1 MIYEAIIIGSGP
13 AGLTAGI
20 YLSRFKRN
28 PLIIEGG
35 EPGGQLM
42 MTGAVE
48 NWPGNLSVDGP
59 TLMKNIREHAEKSG
73 ATFLAQQVISV
84 DFSKQPFS
92 LTTKDKK
99 VLQTR
104 SLIVATGAHPRK
116 LGVPGENEYW
126 GKGVNVCATCDAP
139 LYADKE
145 VIVVG
150 GGNSAI
156 AEAYALGKY
165 AKKVTIIHV
174 LDELTATDPLKDEVL
189 KNPKVFVICCEKVIK
204 VNGDETGVTS
214 VVLENQKTKIT
225 RDHSVSEF
233 STQGVFVAIGYV
245 PNSKLFVGQVEID
258 ERGYIVRT
266 DGAQT
271 SVPGVFAAGDVTDFK
286 YRQAITASGQ
296 GCAAAIECE
305 GFLKNPK

>member
-1 MIYEAIIIGSGP
+1 MIHEVIIIGSGP

-28 PLIIEGG
+28 PLIIEGS

-73 ATFLAQQVISV
+73 ATFLAQQVVSIN
-84 DFSKQPFS
+84 FSKQPFT

-104 SLIVATGAHPRK
+104 SLVIATGAHPRK
-116 LGVPGENEYW
+116 LGVPGEDEYW

-139 LYADKE
+139 LYTDKE

-174 LDELTATDPLKDEVL
+174 LDELTATDPLKDEVIS
-189 KNPKVFVICCEKVIK
+189 NPKISVLCCEKVIEVK
-204 VNGDETGVTS
+204 GDENGVTS
-214 VVLENQKTKIT
+214 VILENQKTTTTKE
-225 RDHSVSEF
+225 HSTSEF
-233 STQGVFVAIGYV
+233 LTQGVFVAVGYI
-245 PNSKLFVGQVEID
+245 PNSKLFAGQLEID
-258 ERGYIVRT
+258 KRGYVVRV
-266 DGAQT
+266 DGAQA
-271 SVPGVFAAGDVTDFK
+271 SVSGVYAAGDVTDTK

-305 GFLKNPK
+305 GFLKSY

>member
-1 MIYEAIIIGSGP
+1 MIQEVIIIGSGP

-59 TLMKNIREHAEKSG
+59 SLMKNIREHAEKSG
-73 ATFLAQQVISV
+73 STFLAQQVVNV
-84 DFSKQPFS
+84 DFSKQPFT

-104 SLIVATGAHPRK
+104 SLVIATGAHPRK

-126 GKGVNVCATCDAP
+126 GNGVNVCATCDAP

-189 KNPKVFVICCEKVIK
+189 KNPKISVLCCEKVIK
-204 VNGDETGVTS
+204 INGDGQGVTS
-214 VVLENQKTKIT
+214 VVLENQKTKT
-225 RDHSVSEF
+225 TSEF
-233 STQGVFVAIGYV
+233 STQGVFVAIGYI
-245 PNSKLFVGQVEID
+245 PNSKLFEGQLEID
-258 ERGYIVRT
+258 KRGYIIRV

-271 SVPGVFAAGDVTDFK
+271 SVPGVFAAGDVTDSK

-305 GFLKNPK
+305 GFLKKPS

>member
-1 MIYEAIIIGSGP
+1 MIHEVIIIGSGP

-28 PLIIEGG
+28 PLIIEGS

-73 ATFLAQQVISV
+73 ATFLAQQVVSIN
-84 DFSKQPFS
+84 FSKQPFT

-104 SLIVATGAHPRK
+104 SLVIATGAHPRK
-116 LGVPGENEYW
+116 LGVPGEDEYW

-139 LYADKE
+139 LYTDKE

-174 LDELTATDPLKDEVL
+174 LDELTATDPLKDEVIS
-189 KNPKVFVICCEKVIK
+189 NPKISVLCCEKVIEVK
-204 VNGDETGVTS
+204 GDENGVTS
-214 VVLENQKTKIT
+214 VILENQKTKT
-225 RDHSVSEF
+225 TKEHSTSEF
-233 STQGVFVAIGYV
+233 LTQGVFVAVGYI
-245 PNSKLFVGQVEID
+245 PNSKLFAGQLEID
-258 ERGYIVRT
+258 KRGYVVRV
-266 DGAQT
+266 DGAQA
-271 SVPGVFAAGDVTDFK
+271 SVSGVYAAGDVTDTK

-305 GFLKNPK
+305 GFLKSY